1 MATKGTTTRAAIYT
15 RKSSLDERSG
25 DNRSTTAQE
34 RECLA
39 WAERQGLTVTEVYR
53 DKTGTSASHL
63 KTNRRHSVG
72 DTVPQKACTQVA
84 KGLFAAG
91 RAVNDS
97 MLRLG
102 TVMFV
107 PSSRR
112 GRTTRQGAQ
121 KQRSLRWLSFSSSP
135 NGRGGCGP
143 LP

>member
-1 MATKGTTTRAAIYT
+1 MGTPQNTAAIYVRRSAVDSANT
-15 RKSSLDERSG
+15 EADAFSRSLA
-25 DNRSTTAQE
+25 AQE
-34 RECLA
+34 RECLV

-72 DTVPQKACTQVA
+72 GAVPQKACTQVA

-91 RAVNDS
+91 RAGNDS

-135 NGRGGCGP
+135 NGRGGCG
-143 LP
+143 